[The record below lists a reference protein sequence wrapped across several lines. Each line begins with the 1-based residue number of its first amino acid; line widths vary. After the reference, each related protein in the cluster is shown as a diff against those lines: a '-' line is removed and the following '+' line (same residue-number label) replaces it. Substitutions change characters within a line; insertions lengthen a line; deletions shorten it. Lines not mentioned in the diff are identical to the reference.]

1 MLDILM
7 KNEAKHADMINI
19 LKEVVSY
26 LGDGY
31 PHEKRVASGGDQLT
45 TERQIGAQR
54 HLMCGNRPQDRLD
67 VLEPQTEDW
76 HCLVVVQAHVVELSK
91 LY

>member
-1 MLDILM
+1 MIDILKQM
-7 KNEAKHADMINI
+7 VD
-19 LKEVVSY
+19 Y
-26 LGDGY
+26 LGDDY

-45 TERQIGAQR
+45 ERQVGAQR
-54 HLMCGNRPQDRLD
+54 HFMCANRPEDRLD

-76 HCLVVVQAHVVELSK
+76 HCLVVLLTVTVKIYSIYMALLTVIL